1 MIVSMGIPLGLHVL
15 SAVVWVGGM
24 FFAYNCLRPSMA
36 QLAPAER
43 TALWGRTL
51 GRFFGWVGCAI
62 VLILGSGFWM
72 VHMEGG
78 LAAAQLRVHL
88 MLAVG
93 GLMMLLFL
101 HVLFAPY
108 RRLRRA
114 GGPLLAAAAHPG
126 YSDTNLQMVGPE
138 QDKSALARLAMVVG
152 NRIFAQPASQGAL
165 STLYAATMPDVAG
178 GDYIGPDGL
187 GEMRGYPKKVGC
199 RRLARDE
206 ALQGRWWALSEKLT
220 GVKYP

>member
-114 GGPLLAAAAHPG
+114 VAAGDVPLAAEQVGSIRKLVAL
-126 YSDTNLQMVGPE
+126 NLALGILVVLIATVG
-138 QDKSALARLAMVVG
+138 RY
-152 NRIFAQPASQGAL
+152 F
-165 STLYAATMPDVAG
+165 
-178 GDYIGPDGL
+178 
-187 GEMRGYPKKVGC
+187 
-199 RRLARDE
+199 
-206 ALQGRWWALSEKLT
+206 
-220 GVKYP
+220 